1 MRSPIRTHRHT
12 EEGRGRQRYINT
24 KRERRDREGYR
35 PTLIYIHKHMHR
47 QREGGRRAM
56 SLHRGF
62 ASFPAKTQPTT
73 ASAAAASHCS
83 RLIATSVISQNVCG
97 IYPQPQIFIPS
108 PPSRRFPRSKY
119 KKGTRTKTSKPTE
132 KSKLTARAN
141 VFIVAFVSL
150 SETSRSLRDN
160 FRFLSPEMNEDNGEG
175 HRQDGGCPLAFLE
188 KVLMEAVSFKRN
200 FTVAIPLSSIK
211 TTENGGY
218 FVYRRKTQIMTVFL
232 SEMVD
237 VLWQ

>member
-1 MRSPIRTHRHT
+1 MARSPTRTHT
-12 EEGRGRQRYINT
+12 DEGRGRQRYINT

-119 KKGTRTKTSKPTE
+119 RTATRTKTSKPTE

-160 FRFLSPEMNEDNGEG
+160 FRFLSPEMNEDRRRRTQSRWWLSLGVSG
-175 HRQDGGCPLAFLE
+175 RSPDGGCFLQ
-188 KVLMEAVSFKRN
+188 KKLYSGYSLVLYKNNRKWWPFC
-200 FTVAIPLSSIK
+200 LS
-211 TTENGGY
+211 
-218 FVYRRKTQIMTVFL
+218 
-232 SEMVD
+232 
-237 VLWQ
+237 